1 MLYQPTSSPITTT
14 MLGCFALVACACRV
28 ALPPAKTLE
37 TASAPSVSFR
47 ALAPKSILFLFHVM
61 PVNSREG
68 ALCFVYQFTPV
79 ANGWELSHATG
90 EGSRAGLRRPN
101 DLTLSVRFPDTQ
113 PPISLDDAKKEGCG
127 QTKQQPSIQRF

>member
-47 ALAPKSILFLFHVM
+47 ILAPKSILFLFHVM

-68 ALCFVYQFTPV
+68 KLCCVYQFTPV
-79 ANGWELSHATG
+79 ANDWELSLATVDALYAQQSEPTFLVSGLPLDG
-90 EGSRAGLRRPN
+90 EIGRASCRER
-101 DLTLSVRFPDTQ
+101 V
-113 PPISLDDAKKEGCG
+113 
-127 QTKQQPSIQRF
+127 